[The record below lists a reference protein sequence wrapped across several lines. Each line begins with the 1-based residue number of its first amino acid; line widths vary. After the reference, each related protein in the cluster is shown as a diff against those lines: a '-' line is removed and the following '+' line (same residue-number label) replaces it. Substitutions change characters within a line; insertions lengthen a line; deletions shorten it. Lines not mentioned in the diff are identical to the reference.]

1 MLLGIATIFYFLE
14 IWKRLLSLFISWE
27 KALSLCNGHNPL
39 VFLFP
44 SYHKL
49 RNTLEVFILNRQIY
63 HEQHPNESDM
73 LIKFTAAARN
83 RNALSNCR
91 HKILTGMFLHTTH
104 GLQRHALMFFFILL
118 FLSTLWWNI
127 SFVSVLS
134 EQNRGLLK
142 HFLILIFV

>member
-1 MLLGIATIFYFLE
+1 MLPGIATIFYFLE
-14 IWKRLLSLFISWE
+14 IWKRTDCYHCLSPE
-27 KALSLCNGHNPL
+27 KSLCNGHNPL

-44 SYHKL
+44 SYHEL
-49 RNTLEVFILNRQIY
+49 RNTPEVFVLNRHIY
-63 HEQHPNESDM
+63 HEQRPKESDM
-73 LIKFTAAARN
+73 LIKFTATARN

-91 HKILTGMFLHTTH
+91 HKILTGTFLHTTH
-104 GLQRHALMFFFILL
+104 GLQRHALMFLFL

-134 EQNRGLLK
+134 EQNRGLLE